1 MQATRTPSTPAAS
14 PVKTPVQ
21 PGRPT
26 LLDAAQLKL
35 VSGGGPKGTWIE
47 QGLNQRNGSS
57 F

>member
-1 MQATRTPSTPAAS
+1 MQAPRTPSTPAAS